1 MKVTISFRHIKHTK
15 KLDGKIKEKSE
26 KLSKFLEGK
35 TILKWSCHYDDGHY
49 YTETSLIGPKF
60 EYHSHSSAENI
71 YKSIELAYQK
81 IQRQLQKEKS
91 GATKCTRQGNLEIM
105 DPEMLGQ
112 SSRKKTTEKQAKRLN
127 YLKILLLRLERH
139 YSVLLEPQAY
149 RIVLISSHSRLSI
162 TITSRNVKQGL

>member
-81 IQRQLQKEKS
+81 IQRQLKREKKS
-91 GATKCTRQGNLEIM
+91 GAIKCTLDKVISRLWTLRQ
-105 DPEMLGQ
+105 LGQ
-112 SSRKKTTEKQAKRLN
+112 NSRKKTTERLVRHLN

-139 YSVLLEPQAY
+139 CSVFARAL
-149 RIVLISSHSRLSI
+149 VL
-162 TITSRNVKQGL
+162 